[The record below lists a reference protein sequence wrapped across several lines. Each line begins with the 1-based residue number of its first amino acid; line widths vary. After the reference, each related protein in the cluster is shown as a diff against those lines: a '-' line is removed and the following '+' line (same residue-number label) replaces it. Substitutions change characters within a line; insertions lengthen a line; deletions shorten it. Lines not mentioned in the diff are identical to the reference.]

1 MNSFPELRRLQYSK
15 EDKDGRKKRISII
28 TVILLPVMILGIV
41 CTVSNSLAISNI
53 KNVNA
58 NASEIADRYMNSI
71 AKIAEIQKETQEVHN
86 MGLAHI
92 IATDLDTMITM
103 VYTIREGQKHLDTYL
118 DEYEKNYLLEADK
131 AAFELIRSNY
141 AGMKHE
147 MMRMMAYS
155 ANNQKADAYALA
167 NGVIADYSNEI
178 QKQIEQISNN
188 VNTAA
193 TDARTQL
200 AEVYNKSVLESVIAI
215 LVSVLSL
222 GVSLFVVLYFVI
234 KPIAQT
240 NKQIRNIISDID
252 RNEGDLTKRVSIA
265 SIREVAELG
274 NGFNTFMDKLQNI
287 LKLIIEKTNEMRE
300 VVDEVQTSVRTSNDS
315 ASDLSAVTE
324 ELAATMQEV
333 GNSTG
338 VINRNVDSVRGD
350 VEEIAD
356 KSCSM
361 NEYSKGM
368 KQNADKMENDAKS
381 TMQETSTKV
390 QEILSVLNRAIEDSK
405 SVDQVNSLTNEILS
419 ISSQTN
425 LLALN
430 ASIEAARAGEAGKGF
445 AVVAEEIRQLA
456 DSSRDTANRIQEINV
471 VVTQAVH
478 NLAGNAN
485 NLVGYLN
492 ESILPE
498 FENFVESGAQ
508 YRENA
513 TYIEGVMDEFTE
525 KTDALKKA
533 MDEIATSIN
542 TITNAIDEGAEG
554 VNGAAESTQVLVVD
568 MEKISNRMNVNEKIA
583 GVLQEGT
590 AIFTKF

>member
-1 MNSFPELRRLQYSK
+1 MGE
-15 EDKDGRKKRISII
+15 KKRISII

-41 CTVSNSLAISNI
+41 CTVSSSLAISNI

-58 NASEIADRYMNSI
+58 NASEIADRYINII

-513 TYIEGVMDEFTE
+513 TYIEGVMDEFTK

>member
-1 MNSFPELRRLQYSK
+1 M
-15 EDKDGRKKRISII
+15 GKKRRISIT
-28 TVILLPVMILGIV
+28 TVILIPVFVLGIV
-41 CTVSNSLAISNI
+41 CVISSAQAISNI
-53 KNVNA
+53 KKVNA
-58 NASEIADRYMNSI
+58 NASEIADEYMTSI
-71 AKIAEIQKETQEVHN
+71 SKLSEIQKETQAVHSK
-86 MGLAHI
+86 GLSHI
-92 IATDLDTMITM
+92 IATDLDTMIAM
-103 VYTIREGQKHLDTYL
+103 VDSIRAEQKVLEGYL
-118 DEYEKNYLLEADK
+118 DEYEKNYLLEEDRT
-131 AAFELIRSNY
+131 AFELIVSNY
-141 AGMKHE
+141 EGMKYE
-147 MMRMMAYS
+147 IANMMAYS
-155 ANNQKADAYALA
+155 ANNEKVAAHDLA
-167 NGVIADYSNEI
+167 NGLIAEYSNAI
-178 QKQIEQISNN
+178 QEQIELINSNA
-188 VNTAA
+188 TAA
-193 TDARTQL
+193 AADTRTQL
-200 AEVYNKSVLESVIAI
+200 SDVYNSSVVSGFITI
-215 LVSVLSL
+215 GVSVLSL
-222 GVSLFVVLYFVI
+222 AASLLCVLVLVI
-234 KPIAQT
+234 RPIAGT

-252 RNEGDLTKRVSIA
+252 RNEGDLTKRVNIA
-265 SIREVAELG
+265 AIREVAELG

-287 LKLIIEKTNEMRE
+287 LKLIIENTNEMRV
-300 VVDEVQTSVRTSNDS
+300 VVDEVQESVRTSNDS

-338 VINRNVDSVRGD
+338 VINRNVDSVRSE

-356 KSCSM
+356 KSSSI

-368 KQNADKMENDAKS
+368 KVNADKMENDAKS
-381 TMQETSTKV
+381 TMQETGTKV
-390 QEILSVLNRAIEDSK
+390 QEILDVLNQAIEDSK

-445 AVVAEEIRQLA
+445 AVVADEIRQLA

-485 NLVGYLN
+485 NLVEYLN

-498 FENFVESGAQ
+498 FGNFVESGVQ

-513 TYIEGVMDEFTE
+513 AYIEGVMNEFAE

-554 VNGAAESTQVLVVD
+554 VNGAAESTQMLVVD
-568 MEKISNRMNVNEKIA
+568 MEKISNRMDVNEKIA
-583 GVLQEGT
+583 GVLQQGT

>member
-1 MNSFPELRRLQYSK
+1 M
-15 EDKDGRKKRISII
+15 GKKRRISIT
-28 TVILLPVMILGIV
+28 TVILIPVFVLGIV
-41 CTVSNSLAISNI
+41 CVISSAQAISNI
-53 KNVNA
+53 KKVNA
-58 NASEIADRYMNSI
+58 NASEIADEYMTSI
-71 AKIAEIQKETQEVHN
+71 SKLSEIQKETQAVHSK
-86 MGLAHI
+86 GLSHI
-92 IATDLDTMITM
+92 IATDLDTMIAM
-103 VYTIREGQKHLDTYL
+103 VDSIRAEQKVLEGYL
-118 DEYEKNYLLEADK
+118 DEYEKNYLLEEDRT
-131 AAFELIRSNY
+131 AFELIVSNY
-141 AGMKHE
+141 EGMKYE
-147 MMRMMAYS
+147 IANMMAYS
-155 ANNQKADAYALA
+155 ANNEKVAAHDLA
-167 NGVIADYSNEI
+167 NGLIAEYSNAI
-178 QKQIEQISNN
+178 QEQIELINSNA
-188 VNTAA
+188 TAA
-193 TDARTQL
+193 AADTRTQL
-200 AEVYNKSVLESVIAI
+200 SDVYNSSVVSGFITI
-215 LVSVLSL
+215 GVSVLSL
-222 GVSLFVVLYFVI
+222 AASLLCVLVLVI
-234 KPIAQT
+234 RPIAGT

-252 RNEGDLTKRVSIA
+252 RNEGDLTKRVNIA
-265 SIREVAELG
+265 AIREVAELG

-287 LKLIIEKTNEMRE
+287 LKLIIENTNEMRV
-300 VVDEVQTSVRTSNDS
+300 VVDEVQESVRTSNDS

-338 VINRNVDSVRGD
+338 VINRNVDSVRSE

-356 KSCSM
+356 KSSSI

-368 KQNADKMENDAKS
+368 KVNADKMENDAKS
-381 TMQETSTKV
+381 TMQETGTMV
-390 QEILSVLNRAIEDSK
+390 QEILDVLNQAIEDSK

-445 AVVAEEIRQLA
+445 AVVADEIRQLA
-456 DSSRDTANRIQEINV
+456 DSIRETANRIQEINV

-485 NLVGYLN
+485 NLVEYLN

-498 FENFVESGAQ
+498 FGNFVESGVQ

-513 TYIEGVMDEFTE
+513 AYIEGVMNEFAE

-554 VNGAAESTQVLVVD
+554 VNGAAESTQMLVVD
-568 MEKISNRMNVNEKIA
+568 MEKISNRMDVNEKIA
-583 GVLQEGT
+583 GVLQQGT

>member
-1 MNSFPELRRLQYSK
+1 MGE
-15 EDKDGRKKRISII
+15 KKRISII

-41 CTVSNSLAISNI
+41 CTVSSSLAISNI

-554 VNGAAESTQVLVVD
+554 VNGAAESTQVLVLD
-568 MEKISNRMNVNEKIA
+568 MEKIGNRMNVNEKIA
-583 GVLQEGT
+583 GVLQEET

>member
-1 MNSFPELRRLQYSK
+1 MGEKR
-15 EDKDGRKKRISII
+15 RISII
-28 TVILLPVMILGIV
+28 TVILVPVMILGIV
-41 CTVSNSLAISNI
+41 CTVSSSLAISNI
-53 KNVNA
+53 RKVNA
-58 NASEIADRYMNSI
+58 NASEIADGYMNSI
-71 AKIAEIQKETQEVHN
+71 SKIAEIQKETQEVHN

-103 VYTIREGQKHLDTYL
+103 VDSIRAEQEILENYL
-118 DEYEKNYLLEADK
+118 DDYEKNYLLEEDK

-141 AGMKHE
+141 AGMKYE
-147 MMRMMAYS
+147 IASMMAYS
-155 ANNQKADAYALA
+155 ANNEKAAAYGIA
-167 NGVIADYSNEI
+167 NGSIAEYSNEI
-178 QKQIEQISNN
+178 QKQIEQISKN
-188 VNTAA
+188 A
-193 TDARTQL
+193 TDAAAEARMQL
-200 AEVYNKSVLESVIAI
+200 AEVYDQSLVESGTTI

-234 KPIAQT
+234 KPIAAT

-287 LKLIIEKTNEMRE
+287 LKMIIQNTNEMRV

-315 ASDLSAVTE
+315 AADLSAVTE

-338 VINRNVDSVRGD
+338 VINRNVDSVRGE

-356 KSCSM
+356 KSTSM

-368 KQNADKMENDAKS
+368 KQNADKMENDAKA
-381 TMQETSTKV
+381 TMQETGTKV
-390 QEILSVLNRAIEDSK
+390 QEILDVLNRAIEDSK

-445 AVVAEEIRQLA
+445 AVVADEIRQLA

-485 NLVGYLN
+485 NLVEYLR

-498 FENFVESGAQ
+498 FANFVESGIQ

-533 MDEIATSIN
+533 MDEIASSIN

-554 VNGAAESTQVLVVD
+554 VNGAAESTQMLVVD
-568 MEKISNRMNVNEKIA
+568 MEKISNRMDVNEKIA

>member
-1 MNSFPELRRLQYSK
+1 MGE
-15 EDKDGRKKRISII
+15 KKRISII

-41 CTVSNSLAISNI
+41 CTVSSSLAISNI

>member
-1 MNSFPELRRLQYSK
+1 M
-15 EDKDGRKKRISII
+15 GKKRRISIT
-28 TVILLPVMILGIV
+28 TVILIPVFVLGIV
-41 CTVSNSLAISNI
+41 CVISSAQAISNI
-53 KNVNA
+53 KKVNA
-58 NASEIADRYMNSI
+58 NASEIADEYMTSI
-71 AKIAEIQKETQEVHN
+71 SKLSEIQKETQAVHSR
-86 MGLAHI
+86 GLSHI
-92 IATDLDTMITM
+92 IATDLDTMIAM
-103 VYTIREGQKHLDTYL
+103 VDSIRAEQKVLEGYL
-118 DEYEKNYLLEADK
+118 DEYEKNYLLEEDRT
-131 AAFELIRSNY
+131 AFELIVSNY
-141 AGMKHE
+141 EGMKYE
-147 MMRMMAYS
+147 IANMMAYS
-155 ANNQKADAYALA
+155 ANNEKVAAHDLA
-167 NGVIADYSNEI
+167 NGLIADYSNAI
-178 QKQIEQISNN
+178 QEQIELINSNA
-188 VNTAA
+188 TAA
-193 TDARTQL
+193 AADARTQL
-200 AEVYNKSVLESVIAI
+200 SDVYNSSVVSSFITI
-215 LVSVLSL
+215 GVSVLSL
-222 GVSLFVVLYFVI
+222 AASLLCVLVLVI
-234 KPIAQT
+234 RPIAGT

-252 RNEGDLTKRVSIA
+252 RNEGDLTKRVNIA
-265 SIREVAELG
+265 AIREVAELG

-287 LKLIIEKTNEMRE
+287 LKLIIENTNEMRV
-300 VVDEVQTSVRTSNDS
+300 VVDEVQESVRTSNDS

-338 VINRNVDSVRGD
+338 VINRNVDSVRSE

-356 KSCSM
+356 KSSSI

-368 KQNADKMENDAKS
+368 KVNADKMENDAKS
-381 TMQETSTKV
+381 TMQETGTKV
-390 QEILSVLNRAIEDSK
+390 QEILDVLNQAIEDSK

-445 AVVAEEIRQLA
+445 AVVADEIRQLA

-485 NLVGYLN
+485 NLVEYLN

-498 FENFVESGAQ
+498 FGNFVESGVQ

-513 TYIEGVMDEFTE
+513 AYIEGVMNEFTE

-554 VNGAAESTQVLVVD
+554 VNGAAESTQMLVVD
-568 MEKISNRMNVNEKIA
+568 MEKISNRMDVNEKIA
-583 GVLQEGT
+583 GVLQQGT

>member
-1 MNSFPELRRLQYSK
+1 MGE
-15 EDKDGRKKRISII
+15 KKRISII

-513 TYIEGVMDEFTE
+513 TYIEGVMDEFTK

>member
-1 MNSFPELRRLQYSK
+1 MGE
-15 EDKDGRKKRISII
+15 KKRISII

-131 AAFELIRSNY
+131 VAFELIRSNY

>member
-1 MNSFPELRRLQYSK
+1 
-15 EDKDGRKKRISII
+15 
-28 TVILLPVMILGIV
+28 
-41 CTVSNSLAISNI
+41 
-53 KNVNA
+53 
-58 NASEIADRYMNSI
+58 
-71 AKIAEIQKETQEVHN
+71 
-86 MGLAHI
+86 
-92 IATDLDTMITM
+92 
-103 VYTIREGQKHLDTYL
+103 
-118 DEYEKNYLLEADK
+118 
-131 AAFELIRSNY
+131 
-141 AGMKHE
+141 
-147 MMRMMAYS
+147 
-155 ANNQKADAYALA
+155 
-167 NGVIADYSNEI
+167 
-178 QKQIEQISNN
+178 
-188 VNTAA
+188 
-193 TDARTQL
+193 
-200 AEVYNKSVLESVIAI
+200 
-215 LVSVLSL
+215 
-222 GVSLFVVLYFVI
+222 
-234 KPIAQT
+234 
-240 NKQIRNIISDID
+240 
-252 RNEGDLTKRVSIA
+252 
-265 SIREVAELG
+265 
-274 NGFNTFMDKLQNI
+274 MDKLQNI

>member
-1 MNSFPELRRLQYSK
+1 M
-15 EDKDGRKKRISII
+15 
-28 TVILLPVMILGIV
+28 
-41 CTVSNSLAISNI
+41 
-53 KNVNA
+53 
-58 NASEIADRYMNSI
+58 
-71 AKIAEIQKETQEVHN
+71 
-86 MGLAHI
+86 
-92 IATDLDTMITM
+92 
-103 VYTIREGQKHLDTYL
+103 
-118 DEYEKNYLLEADK
+118 
-131 AAFELIRSNY
+131 
-141 AGMKHE
+141 
-147 MMRMMAYS
+147 
-155 ANNQKADAYALA
+155 
-167 NGVIADYSNEI
+167 
-178 QKQIEQISNN
+178 
-188 VNTAA
+188 
-193 TDARTQL
+193 
-200 AEVYNKSVLESVIAI
+200 
-215 LVSVLSL
+215 
-222 GVSLFVVLYFVI
+222 
-234 KPIAQT
+234 
-240 NKQIRNIISDID
+240 
-252 RNEGDLTKRVSIA
+252 TKRVSIA

>member
-1 MNSFPELRRLQYSK
+1 MGE
-15 EDKDGRKKRISII
+15 KKRISII

-41 CTVSNSLAISNI
+41 CTVSSSLAISNI

-583 GVLQEGT
+583 GVLQEET

>member
-1 MNSFPELRRLQYSK
+1 M
-15 EDKDGRKKRISII
+15 GKKRRISIT
-28 TVILLPVMILGIV
+28 TVILIPVFVLGLV
-41 CTVSNSLAISNI
+41 CIISSVQAISNI
-53 KNVNA
+53 KQVNA
-58 NASEIADRYMNSI
+58 NASEIADEYMVSI
-71 AKIAEIQKETQEVHN
+71 SKLSEIQKETQAVHTK
-86 MGLAHI
+86 GLSHI

-103 VYTIREGQKHLDTYL
+103 VDSIRAEQKILEDYL
-118 DEYEKNYLLEADK
+118 DEYEKNYLLEADR
-131 AAFELIRSNY
+131 AAFDAIRSNY
-141 AGMKHE
+141 ESMKYE
-147 MMRMMAYS
+147 IVRMMTYS
-155 ANNQKADAYALA
+155 ANNRKVEAHDLA
-167 NGVIADYSNEI
+167 NGVIADYSNAI
-178 QKQIEQISNN
+178 QGQIEQINQN
-188 VNTAA
+188 ATVAA
-193 TDARTQL
+193 AEAREQL
-200 AEVYNKSVLESVIAI
+200 SEVYQSSVFSSFGTISVSI
-215 LVSVLSL
+215 LSL
-222 GVSLFVVLYFVI
+222 VASLLCVSLFVI
-234 KPIAQT
+234 KPIAGT
-240 NKQIRNIISDID
+240 NRQIRNIISDID
-252 RNEGDLTKRVSIA
+252 RNEGDLTKRVSVA
-265 SIREVAELG
+265 MIREVAELG
-274 NGFNTFMDKLQNI
+274 NGFNTFMDKLQAI
-287 LKLIIEKTNEMRE
+287 LKMIIENTNEMRV
-300 VVDEVQTSVRTSNDS
+300 VVDEVQESVRTSNDS

-338 VINRNVDSVRGD
+338 VINRNVDSVRGE

-356 KSCSM
+356 KSSSI

-368 KQNADKMENDAKS
+368 KLNADKMENNAKS
-381 TMQETSTKV
+381 TMQETGTKV
-390 QEILSVLNRAIEDSK
+390 QEILDVLNKAIEDSK

-445 AVVAEEIRQLA
+445 AVVADEIRQLA

-485 NLVGYLN
+485 NLVEYLN

-498 FENFVESGAQ
+498 FENFVESGVQ

-513 TYIEGVMDEFTE
+513 TYIEDVMNEFTG

-554 VNGAAESTQVLVVD
+554 VNGAAESTQMLVVD
-568 MEKISNRMNVNEKIA
+568 MEKISNRMDVNEKIA
-583 GVLQEGT
+583 GDLQQGT